1 MFSDG
6 HSFLVY
12 PLKVVWILSEKRASM
27 PPIQIAFS
35 VSKRNFKRAVKRN
48 LIKRRMREAYRFN
61 KERLLESLLI
71 PKEEMLSVMI
81 VYVGKEVIPF
91 DKIFSSMQKAL
102 DRLKSCAH

>member
-12 PLKVVWILSEKRASM
+12 PLKFVWILSEKRVPSL
-27 PPIQIAFS
+27 PIQIAFS

-61 KERLLESLLI
+61 KNTLQQSLLI
-71 PKEEMLSVMI
+71 PENEMLSVMI

-91 DKIFSSMQKAL
+91 EKIYSSMQKAL
-102 DRLKSCAH
+102 DRLKLCVH